1 MNQKTLFYLAVG
13 LQLLILVGIIGYK
26 QYTLSTGESVLLKMS
41 HPVDPMSLFSGNYII
56 LSYEIST
63 INLTQTPSDY
73 GDFKP
78 GDQVYV
84 KLKKDGEYATVESV
98 GKNKPEGLFM
108 KGKVSRVVKT
118 ISVGIDYGDAANQYH
133 SHYSTSWDDYNIGD
147 NVYVQTSR
155 DDPREI
161 TSISLIKPVTT
172 YRKSF
177 NGTVTSVEKNI
188 TQLSIN
194 YGIESYYIPQEK
206 AREIEDRI
214 QKTRREGVVSVGVRV
229 DSLGNA
235 VIEKIF
241 LNDEELD
248 L

>member
-1 MNQKTLFYLAVG
+1 M
-13 LQLLILVGIIGYK
+13 
-26 QYTLSTGESVLLKMS
+26 
-41 HPVDPMSLFSGNYII
+41 I

-63 INLTQTPSDY
+63 INLTQTPSDS

-84 KLKKDGEYATVESV
+84 KLNKDGEYYTAESV
-98 GKNKPEGLFM
+98 GKNKPEGLLM

-118 ISVGIDYGDAANQYH
+118 ISVGVDYGDAANHYRGY
-133 SHYSTSWDDYNIGD
+133 YSTSWDDYSIGD
-147 NVYVQTSR
+147 NVYVQTNR
-155 DDPREI
+155 DNPKEI
-161 TSISLIKPVTT
+161 TSISSIKPVTT
-172 YRKSF
+172 YRKPF
-177 NGTVTSVEKNI
+177 NGTVASVEKNT

-206 AREIEDRI
+206 ARKIEDRI
-214 QKTRREGVVSVGVRV
+214 QKTRREGVVSVRVRV

-235 VIEKIF
+235 VIERIF
-241 LNDEELD
+241 LDDEELD